1 MTQPNKILVVEDST
15 LVTKVIRHV
24 IASDPTVEP
33 YYADSF
39 AKAREIY
46 AEIQDDL
53 FAALVDLTLP
63 DAPDGEVVDYMLEL
77 GVPTIVLTGSFE
89 EERREELLNK
99 GIVDYV
105 TKEGRYSYTYALNMV
120 ARLRKN
126 QQVKVLVV
134 DDSPTSRG
142 FIADLLRRQMF
153 QVLEASDGAHAIRT
167 VLEHPDIKLL
177 ITDFNMP
184 GMDGCELVQALRG
197 QYDKTDMII
206 IGLSGTGSG
215 SLSAKFIKNGAN
227 DYLAKPFLHEEF
239 FCRILRNVESLELI
253 ERIRTAAI
261 TDALTGAGN
270 RSWLF
275 EQGELLWQQARDKS
289 QPLAAVMFNLDHF
302 KLFNNRFGHRSGD
315 QVLVHFARLL
325 TDNLARFVVART
337 GSDEF
342 VALLPGL
349 DNSKAVAFTDRLRE
363 LVAAEPLL
371 LGEQPLP
378 VTFSAGVCAQPC
390 NSFDEL
396 LSRADRALHKA
407 KAAGRNRVVGDE
419 G

>member
-1 MTQPNKILVVEDST
+1 MIQPNKILVVEDSS

-24 IASDPTVEP
+24 IAADPTVEP

-39 AKAREIY
+39 ARARELY

-53 FAALVDLTLP
+53 FAALVDLSLP

-134 DDSPTSRG
+134 DDSATSRG

-153 QVLEASDGAHAIRT
+153 QVLEAADGPHAIRT

-184 GMDGCELVQALRG
+184 GMDGCELVQTLRG

-206 IGLSGTGSG
+206 IGLSGAGSG

-227 DYLAKPFLHEEF
+227 DFLAKPFLHEEF
-239 FCRILRNVESLELI
+239 FCRIMRNVESLELV
-253 ERIRTAAI
+253 ERIHAATA
-261 TDALTGAGN
+261 TDALTGIHS
-270 RSWLF
+270 RRWLF

-289 QPLAAVMFNLDHF
+289 LPLAAAVLNLDHF
-302 KLFNNRFGHRSGD
+302 KLINNRAGHRGGD
-315 QVLVHFARLL
+315 QVLVNVARLL
-325 TDNLARFVVART
+325 TDNLLRFAVARS

-342 VALLPGL
+342 TLLLPGL
-349 DNSKAVAFTDRLRE
+349 DNAKAVAFTDRLRE
-363 LVAAEPLL
+363 LVAAESLLPGATPLT
-371 LGEQPLP
+371 
-378 VTFSAGVCAQPC
+378 VTCSAGVCAQPC

-407 KAAGRNRVVGDE
+407 KAAGRNRVVGD
-419 G
+419 GG